1 MSKLPHARI
10 SLTLPPEVLAEADRL
25 ADALDR
31 SRSWVISEAIRRY
44 AKTRNLGG
52 DPSAPTPNRGM
63 HGETGRLID
72 ESRSPLG
79 DQRLAQL
86 RGEMAMTPEERVRL
100 SEEAA
105 DVDRLPGPDRH
116 DRLLAF
122 NRFEDYL
129 AWDLEVRR

>member
-25 ADALDR
+25 ADELDR

-44 AKTRNLGG
+44 AKGRNLSG
-52 DPSAPTPNRGM
+52 DPAPIPSLGM
-63 HGETGRLID
+63 PGKTDRLVD
-72 ESRSPLG
+72 EGRSPLG

-86 RGEMAMTPEERVRL
+86 RVEMAMTAEERVRS

-105 DVDRLPGPDRH
+105 DGDRLPGPDRH

-122 NRFEDYL
+122 TRFEDYL
-129 AWDLEVRR
+129 AWDLEARR